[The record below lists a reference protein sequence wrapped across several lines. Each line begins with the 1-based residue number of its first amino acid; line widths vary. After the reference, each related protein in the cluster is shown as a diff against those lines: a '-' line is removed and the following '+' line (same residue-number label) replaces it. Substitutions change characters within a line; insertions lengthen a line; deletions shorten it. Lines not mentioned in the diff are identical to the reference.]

1 MNMKYRKSEG
11 FALVELLVVLSIIGV
26 LSGMVLVSV
35 SEAKEKAR
43 DSKRVQQI
51 GEINKAIEL
60 YKSDNGGNAPILP
73 GTGPGGI
80 SCSREYAD
88 ELGTNEEG
96 YCVAVSGGV
105 SGGSTVAW
113 DAFKQAIGP
122 YMNNQVPE
130 DPCPSCADG
139 LAYVYIAPAAVPGA
153 LSDGDYQ
160 IYANLE
166 RNTSQTGHSTTGE
179 DFVNPPNDD
188 DDGDGG
194 DDSSDTTPPT
204 EPTGVSFSF
213 DEEWSGGSLGTH
225 ISWDAST
232 DAGGSGIKGYLIPQ
246 IDLEEY
252 VPQHE
257 PTPGTTRDH
266 YVLEWAQ
273 GTEACY
279 SVKAVDNAGN
289 VSGLSEEI
297 CADVPTNYSS
307 LQVPSSLHADTSN
320 YPAIVFSWQNSVSPV
335 PASSVV
341 YEVYKV
347 GNATPVIANQ
357 STIQGM
363 YHTWNVNDS
372 SSFWTN
378 TFCYTV
384 RVRATNPNN
393 GQITYSDMSG
403 QYCAEPPLP
412 PVTQSVSVP
421 GNLQTV
427 INGNGSASFSWSA
440 SVSTYPF
447 PNQISSYEISKCVNG
462 ICSVLTTDLASP
474 FNVSAGAVNSQ
485 WGGAPVCWKIR
496 AVDIGGHWSD
506 MSSMSCQP

>member
-1 MNMKYRKSEG
+1 MKTQRLQQG
-11 FALVELLVVLSIIGV
+11 FALIELLVVLSIIGV

-43 DSKRVQQI
+43 DSKRVQEIAQI
-51 GEINKAIEL
+51 DNAIQL
-60 YKSDNGGNAPILP
+60 YKSDHDGNVPLLASSGQNCSYTHEL
-73 GTGPGGI
+73 GPG
-80 SCSREYAD
+80 
-88 ELGTNEEG
+88 EEG
-96 YCVAVSGGV
+96 YCVAVSGEITGD
-105 SGGSTVAW
+105 GYNAW
-113 DAFKQAIGP
+113 QAFKEEIAP
-122 YMNNQVPE
+122 YMNNAIPE
-130 DPCPSCADG
+130 DPCDVLSCGDG
-139 LAYVYIAPAAVPGA
+139 LGYIYIAPAAVPSA
-153 LSDGDYQ
+153 TNDDDYQ

-166 RNTSQTGHSTTGE
+166 RTSSRTGNSTTDD
-179 DFVNPPNDD
+179 DFVEPEEDD
-188 DDGDGG
+188 DDEDM
-194 DDSSDTTPPT
+194 TPPT
-204 EPTGVSFSF
+204 EPTGITFYF

-232 DAGGSGIKGYLIPQ
+232 DAGGSGIQGYLIPQ
-246 IDLEEY
+246 IDLEQY
-252 VPQHE
+252 VPQNE

-307 LQVPSSLHADTSN
+307 LQAPSSLHADTSN
-320 YPAIVFSWQNSVSPV
+320 YPAIVFSWQNSVYPV

-341 YEVYKV
+341 YEAYKI
-347 GNATPVIANQ
+347 GNASPVIANQ

-372 SSFWTN
+372 GSFWTD

-384 RVRATNPNN
+384 RVRATNPSN

-427 INGNGSASFSWSA
+427 INGNGSASLLWSA

-447 PNQISSYEISKCVNG
+447 PNQVNLYEISKCING
-462 ICSVLTTDLASP
+462 SCSVLTTDNTPNFTVSP
-474 FNVSAGAVNSQ
+474 AAVTSQ
-485 WGGAPVCWKIR
+485 WNGSPVCWSIR
-496 AVDIGGHWSD
+496 ARDAGNHWSD
-506 MSSMSCQP
+506 MSSISCQP